1 MINLLPPLE
10 KKKIL
15 GAYRLRLSVI
25 VLWVIFALLLFA
37 AVSLAPSYLYVDGKI
52 KALAVEL
59 EEKKQS
65 APVGGEESQRELAL
79 IKEEIARLKPPPDG
93 DITASVLLSQV
104 LGRKPV
110 GIDVVSLAYA
120 DTNPV
125 ITVQLSGMAATRE
138 DLLAFQRDLKSDP
151 RFTEVKYAQSFIIQK
166 TDIAF
171 QLTITIK

>member
-15 GAYRLRLSVI
+15 GAYRLRLGVI
-25 VLWVIFALLLFA
+25 ILWVIFALLLFA
-37 AVSLAPSYLYVDGKI
+37 AASLAPSYLYVDSKI
-52 KALAVEL
+52 KDLAVEL

-65 APVGGEESQRELAL
+65 APVGDEEAQRELTR
-79 IKEEIARLKPPPDG
+79 IKEEIARLKPPSEG
-93 DITASVLLSQV
+93 DITASALLSQV
-104 LGRKPV
+104 LAQKPV
-110 GIDVVSLAYA
+110 GIDVTSLAYA
-120 DTNPV
+120 DSNPAV
-125 ITVQLSGMAATRE
+125 TVQLSGMAATRE

-166 TDIAF
+166 TDITF